1 MASELGIYPAQLLFG
16 WHGSGRTL
24 TVLKFKYM
32 IRMIKNL
39 YGYVSC
45 KYCGRDCGSTGSG
58 MSINGMCERCYENGG
73 DEE

>member
-1 MASELGIYPAQLLFG
+1 MANELRFNAAHLLFG

-58 MSINGMCERCYENGG
+58 MSISGMCERCYENGG